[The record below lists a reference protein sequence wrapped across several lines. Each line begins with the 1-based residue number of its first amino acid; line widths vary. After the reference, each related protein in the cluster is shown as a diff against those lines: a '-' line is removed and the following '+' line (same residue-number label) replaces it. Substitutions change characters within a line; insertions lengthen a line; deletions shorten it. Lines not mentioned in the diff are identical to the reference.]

1 MKAYAYLLLAIC
13 SLMSCASSKQQ
24 SWQNEH
30 SNSLAYA
37 KLSGTSSDD
46 KLDILMKSYT
56 KMMHQS
62 LDFLNPKKGI
72 AFAEKYN
79 VQHKELIVDILE
91 DVNDNYNSL
100 SQVSKN
106 S

>member
-24 SWQNEH
+24 NWQNEH

-72 AFAEKYN
+72 AFAEN
-79 VQHKELIVDILE
+79 ITCSIRNL
-91 DVNDNYNSL
+91 
-100 SQVSKN
+100 
-106 S
+106 